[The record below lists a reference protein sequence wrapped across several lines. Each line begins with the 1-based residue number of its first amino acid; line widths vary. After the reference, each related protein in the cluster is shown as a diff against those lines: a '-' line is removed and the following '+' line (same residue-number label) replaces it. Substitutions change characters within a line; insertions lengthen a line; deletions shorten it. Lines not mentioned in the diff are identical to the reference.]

1 MAAWPIRL
9 NSNNPDKFRRSHTP
23 PHALIRKYSY
33 ADRGASPYDQ
43 YRNGKTV
50 WLTRNI
56 GKVSYYTL
64 PKEGKTI
71 LKRKTKSAGLSKDMA
86 HNDDSEHFTRQAM
99 DKYKNQEGQKLYTV
113 HCECLL
119 LQHVSTKDKLSPQ
132 VDTQWGTLVYRSC
145 IAHRA
150 PQSSMRGIRYP
161 AISTQT
167 QLPWNS
173 WLGKWSSS
181 WAVLRA
187 WQDKPFLSQVA
198 HLLVSTLARRNLISR
213 RLSDSLAVS
222 SDSVSEVYLHRN
234 YQESRV
240 RRVEVHKPVHNKSWN
255 GWNGARLLQERK

>member
-113 HCECLL
+113 HCECLYSSTFPPKTNCL
-119 LQHVSTKDKLSPQ
+119 PKSTLSEVHWCIEVVLPIVRRSLQCVESGIQLYQPKLN
-132 VDTQWGTLVYRSC
+132 C
-145 IAHRA
+145 
-150 PQSSMRGIRYP
+150 RGIRGLE
-161 AISTQT
+161 S
-167 QLPWNS
+167 
-173 WLGKWSSS
+173 G
-181 WAVLRA
+181 
-187 WQDKPFLSQVA
+187 
-198 HLLVSTLARRNLISR
+198 
-213 RLSDSLAVS
+213 
-222 SDSVSEVYLHRN
+222 LH
-234 YQESRV
+234 
-240 RRVEVHKPVHNKSWN
+240 P
-255 GWNGARLLQERK
+255 GLC